1 MCKSEECMLRDYRMQ
16 FAVDSGTPYLPPSL
30 RALSDKSEN
39 WEKFDH
45 RQSEALVLLRQ
56 MLTLHSDGLLLSAE
70 QAGNHEGG

>member
-1 MCKSEECMLRDYRMQ
+1 MQ
-16 FAVDSGTPYLPPSL
+16 FAVDSGTHTVPPPSL
-30 RALSDKSEN
+30 RALCDKSEN

>member
-1 MCKSEECMLRDYRMQ
+1 MLRDYRMH
-16 FAVDSGTPYLPPSL
+16 FAVDSGTHIVPPPSL